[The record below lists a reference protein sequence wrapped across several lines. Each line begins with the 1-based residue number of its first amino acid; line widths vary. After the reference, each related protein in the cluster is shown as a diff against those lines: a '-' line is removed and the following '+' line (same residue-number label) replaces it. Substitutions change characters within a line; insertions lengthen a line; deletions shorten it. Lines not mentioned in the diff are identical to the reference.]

1 MKHSVLYFFV
11 SIAGSTDGVDKT
23 KKQRLDGN
31 IPPTIRFV
39 KIVTERENKK
49 DFFLAVEAN
58 NIMQNQQGF
67 ESVCWAFCV
76 YPPPPTSQLM

>member
-11 SIAGSTDGVDKT
+11 SNAGSTDGADKT

-39 KIVTERENKK
+39 KIERERKQK
-49 DFFLAVEAN
+49 GTFLAVEAN
-58 NIMQNQQGF
+58 NITQNQQGF
-67 ESVCWAFCV
+67 ESVC
-76 YPPPPTSQLM
+76 